1 MNNNNPEQIE
11 LFFEIL
17 LDQINIVITVLSR
30 PVVQQQILAFIS
42 ILFISWIVFRGMRSL
57 WKRRHPFND
66 KLQIESLLKDNHWLT
81 ALYHLLTPT
90 LALIFLYITIAW
102 FARQGLPNSLLRQL
116 IRFIWL
122 WIFYRFLIV
131 LFYARFGEA
140 LRPYRNWILTPIFL
154 FLVAYQ
160 TLSILPG
167 SIVLVDATI
176 LLGEISVTVRNL
188 LFALIILYVFSVT
201 AWLVEQAMDHT
212 LPGLLNADPGVIESV
227 AILARYS
234 LLGIGILLTLVMLG
248 LDFTSLAIVAGGLSV
263 GIGIGL
269 QEYVANFVSGLV
281 ILFEQPIRPGDVV
294 EIGGQIS
301 QVEKISLRATTVRTR
316 ANEEFIIP
324 NSNFTTQQVKNL
336 TKSERRVRVRIPFG
350 VSYKADP
357 EKIRQLTT
365 EASLQHPLVLADPP
379 PLLFFLGYGE
389 SSIDFELL
397 VSIEHPELTIR
408 TKSDLYYILWEVF
421 AKHNIEI
428 PYPQRDLNLGDGWN
442 KFITQ
447 SEI

>member
-1 MNNNNPEQIE
+1 MINDNNEQIE
-11 LFFEIL
+11 LFFEL
-17 LDQINIVITVLSR
+17 LHDQINIVIAVLSR
-30 PVVQQQILAFIS
+30 PVVQRQIIAFMS
-42 ILFISWIVFRGMRSL
+42 ILLISWIVFRSIRSL

-66 KLQIESLLKDNHWLT
+66 KLQIESLLKVNPRLT
-81 ALYHLLTPT
+81 TIYHLLTPT
-90 LALIFLYITIAW
+90 LALIFLHITISW
-102 FARQGLPNSLLRQL
+102 FARQGFPNRLLQEL
-116 IRFIWL
+116 TKLIWL
-122 WIFYRFLIV
+122 WVFYRFLIA
-131 LFYARFGEA
+131 LLYARFGEA
-140 LRPYRNWILTPIFL
+140 QRPYRNWIMNPIFL
-154 FLVAYQ
+154 FLGAYQ
-160 TLSILPG
+160 ILSILPG

-176 LLGEISVTVRNL
+176 FLGEISVTVRNL
-188 LFALIILYVFSVT
+188 LVALAILYVFSVT
-201 AWLVEQAMDHT
+201 AWLVEQAMDNT

-227 AILARYS
+227 GILARYS
-234 LLGIGILLTLVMLG
+234 LLGIGILLTLMMLG

-442 KFITQ
+442 KFIAQ